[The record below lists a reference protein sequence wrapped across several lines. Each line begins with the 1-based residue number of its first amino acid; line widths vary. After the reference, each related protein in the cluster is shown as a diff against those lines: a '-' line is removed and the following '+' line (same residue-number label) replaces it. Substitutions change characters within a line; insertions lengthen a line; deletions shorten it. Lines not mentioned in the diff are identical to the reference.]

1 MRLFFSLPLPA
12 DVRDELRGPLEKAR
26 GICGRT
32 LSFGNPAQLHFTLAF
47 LGDQDEPA
55 LERAGAAAAAVTGEP
70 FDLHIKGAGA
80 FPSLSRPRVVWLG
93 LQKGG
98 DEMIELARVLREQLA
113 RNGVSFDEKPF
124 RPHLTVARLKSRG
137 RLPDEALSI
146 LESCEAGARA
156 TEFHLVRSKGGRHE
170 ALRSFALQGRA
181 M

>member
-12 DVRDELRGPLEKAR
+12 EVRENLRGPLERAR
-26 GICGRT
+26 ALCGRT

-47 LGDQDEPA
+47 LGDQDEAA
-55 LERAGAAAAAVTGEP
+55 LDRARAAAAAVSREP

-93 LQKGG
+93 LHTGAE
-98 DEMIELARVLREQLA
+98 EMTEVARVLREQLL

-124 RPHLTVARLKSRG
+124 RPHLTVARLESRG
-137 RLPDEALSI
+137 RVPDEALSI
-146 LESCEAGARA
+146 LESCEASSRA
-156 TEFHLVRSKGGRHE
+156 SEFHLVQSKGGRHE
-170 ALRSFALQGRA
+170 TLRSFPLEGRA